1 MAVLQWDQIGERRYE
16 TGVDHGV
23 LYKPNALGVYDFG
36 VAWNGLTNV
45 TETPSGAESNPQYA
59 DNIKYLNLLSAE
71 DFGGTIEAF
80 TYPSEFEEYDG
91 VSIVN
96 NVRLGQQSRKPFG
109 FSYRSLIGN
118 DVEGTEYG
126 YKINLVYGALASP
139 SEKARTTVND
149 SPEATTFSWEVT
161 TTPVPVG
168 TIGGTTYKPTAFLSI
183 PSVDVDPSNLT
194 ALEEILYGTVGT
206 DPRLPMPAE
215 VISLFAG
222 ALTVVDPTVPTY
234 TVGTHTI
241 TIPGTTGVIY
251 QINGVTQTAG
261 AVVITVDT
269 IVTAKPAAGYKFPT
283 VVVDRWLYKY

>member
-80 TYPSEFEEYDG
+80 TYPREFEEYDG

-234 TVGTHTI
+234 TVGTRTI

>member
-23 LYKPNALGVYDFG
+23 LYKPNALGIYDFG
-36 VAWNGLTNV
+36 VAWNGLTTV

-80 TYPSEFEEYDG
+80 TYPREFEEYDG
-91 VSIVN
+91 VSIAN
-96 NVRLGQQSRKPFG
+96 NVRIGQQARKPFG
-109 FSYRSLIGN
+109 FSYRSLMGN
-118 DVEGTEYG
+118 DVLGTEYG
-126 YKINLVYGALASP
+126 YKINLIYGALASP
-139 SEKARTTVND
+139 SEKARSTVND
-149 SPEATTFSWEVT
+149 SPEATAFSWEVT

-168 TIGGTTYKPTAFLSI
+168 NIGGTEYKPTAFLSI
-183 PSVDVDPSNLT
+183 PSVDVDPANLT
-194 ALEEILYGTVGT
+194 ALEEIIYGTAGT
-206 DPRLPMPAE
+206 DPRLPLPAE
-215 VISLFAG
+215 VIALFAG

-234 TVGTHTI
+234 VSGTNTL

-261 AVVITVDT
+261 AQVIAVDT
-269 IVTAKPAAGYKFPT
+269 IVTAKPAVGYKFPT
-283 VVVDRWLYKY
+283 VVVDRWLYKF